1 MNSTKAGFVCFGH
14 FSGYCQVSSRSTTK
28 FIAKHLSVSLGILAE
43 NSIAIDLELTWQY
56 QLSECCSKGCL
67 CKYYA
72 FGRPSR
78 MITSFTRITGTALAC
93 CTELALSPGPAQKL
107 GKGPGV
113 TCPYVLCQ
121 QSSFGVE
128 ESCSSITNYN
138 IP

>member
-1 MNSTKAGFVCFGH
+1 M
-14 FSGYCQVSSRSTTK
+14 
-28 FIAKHLSVSLGILAE
+28 
-43 NSIAIDLELTWQY
+43 Y

-67 CKYYA
+67 CKYMCKYYA

-78 MITSFTRITGTALAC
+78 MITSFTRITTTALAC
-93 CTELALSPGPAQKL
+93 CTAPGPAQKS

-128 ESCSSITNYN
+128 ESRSSIANYN